1 MTKEKVMEMLKLHA
15 TWLAMTDEERAGQA
29 GMRADFTKE
38 DLVDFDFS
46 GMDLRY
52 VIFAEANLRRAIF
65 NEADLSH
72 AVFREANLESV
83 MAQHAICVH
92 ADFRRANMHNAY
104 FAEAE
109 FKGSDMSGANVYSA
123 YFGGAGNVP
132 YIPMACPE
140 EGAFIGYRKA
150 LTGYILVLDIP
161 EDARRDSGTT
171 RKCRCDKARVLRI
184 ENLDRTP
191 ADIVSVACSFRND
204 KYDIAEGKGLYYT
217 VAVKTGDTVMAMKYS
232 DDRWSRFNGGIDFYI
247 NRQDA
252 VDSVSPL
259 PLPARRT
266 GPAASCCSAM
276 KSAMKESWPPPYRME

>member
-15 TWLAMTDEERAGQA
+15 AWLAMTDEERADQA
-29 GMRADFTKE
+29 GMQADFTKE

-92 ADFRRANMHNAY
+92 TDFRGANMHNAY

-140 EGAFIGYRKA
+140 EGAFIGYKKA
-150 LTGYILVLDIP
+150 MDGYILVLDIP
-161 EDARRDSGTT
+161 ADARRDSGTT

-184 ENLDRTP
+184 ENPDRTT
-191 ADIVSVACSFRND
+191 ADTASVRCWLKNHR
-204 KYDIAEGKGLYYT
+204 
-217 VAVKTGDTVMAMKYS
+217 
-232 DDRWSRFNGGIDFYI
+232 
-247 NRQDA
+247 
-252 VDSVSPL
+252 
-259 PLPARRT
+259 
-266 GPAASCCSAM
+266 
-276 KSAMKESWPPPYRME
+276 